1 MFFVYAESTIIDSL
15 RILCVGLYGDNAF
28 FQLSSV
34 SSKLYD
40 FFSSTVHLFSISL
53 HEPNATRITVLG
65 LNGKKLTVILSIKN
79 FS

>member
-28 FQLSSV
+28 FQLRNFMI
-34 SSKLYD
+34 

-65 LNGKKLTVILSIKN
+65 LNGKSLQ
-79 FS
+79 